1 MGKVFIY
8 GNKNNPE
15 GVKKALERH
24 GVDCSTPFQESFRK
38 ALADPHTILFNGTD
52 AYGKPGHVGWY
63 KDDNLACVPMVYH
76 EEGWI
81 QIFPS
86 KKEKFVDL
94 NRMWRPMGSE
104 PIDFTDDKKMVTF
117 ILWDGNEDY
126 PKVSVM
132 YCNKSAFHLLFVQ
145 GQYQYWAYMKDF
157 IPHKADLSSGI

>member
-1 MGKVFIY
+1 MEKVFIY

-81 QIFPS
+81 QIS
-86 KKEKFVDL
+86 QARKRSSLTSIECGGQWVRSL
-94 NRMWRPMGSE
+94 STSRMIRRW
-104 PIDFTDDKKMVTF
+104 
-117 ILWDGNEDY
+117 
-126 PKVSVM
+126 
-132 YCNKSAFHLLFVQ
+132 
-145 GQYQYWAYMKDF
+145 
-157 IPHKADLSSGI
+157 